1 MQIRKIKIHNFRL
14 LKDFSIDLEE
24 NLSLIIG
31 KNNTG
36 KTSLLSLLERFLT
49 GKQNNF
55 TFHDFN
61 IEFQEELE
69 NVLQKDVTREDYNN
83 LEINLKLYIEYFKS
97 DNLGNL
103 SDLIL
108 NLDPKD
114 NFLVL
119 SFSYSLEYDKYSK
132 LKQDYN
138 EFKTTFKNK
147 SVLEFLAKN
156 HKQYFSINK
165 KVVEYNNEKNKI
177 EIKDEQLSK
186 IISLKTIS
194 AKRDVANEEGENAR
208 SNKTLSKLSYKFFN
222 SLNKS
227 ESTDVSELQVKLV
240 ETDDKL
246 NKTYEKTFQKVVND
260 IKKFSYS
267 NNDSQISIKSNLEE
281 MNILKE
287 NTSVVYQQ
295 DNKELPEDYNGLGY
309 MNLFAMVFNLHLI
322 FDSFKKAHTDQ
333 EKQSDINL
341 LFIEEPEAHTHPQMQ
356 YVFIKNIKTLL
367 SEGEKGLNNLQT
379 ILSTHSSHI
388 TSQSEFNDI
397 KYFFKE
403 SINSIVCKNLF
414 DLEKQY
420 ETKDSEKKNFQFLKQ
435 YLTLNKSELFF
446 AEKIIFIEGDTERI
460 LLPAMMKK
468 IDEEN
473 KNTKNY
479 TPLLSQNISIV
490 EVGAY
495 SHIFDNFLI
504 FLGIKTLIITDIDS
518 VKTVNQKDK
527 HGNDKKNKDGE
538 IKTQKKAF
546 PVSESGDT
554 SNASIKYFLNNIDF
568 NALKKLGHKSKILS
582 KKDSSWIND
591 ENGLICIT
599 YQTEQ
604 DGYHARSFEDAF
616 ISVNFDF
623 IKSNTDNFKS
633 LKNRDKIEETSPD
646 FYEIAD
652 NCIDKKTLFATD
664 ILYYSNEKYKEW
676 QVPDYIKEGLVW
688 LAK

>member
-1 MQIRKIKIHNFRL
+1 MLIKKIKIQNFRL
-14 LKDFSIDLEE
+14 LKDFSIDLEKD
-24 NLSLIIG
+24 LSLVIG

-36 KTSLLSLLERFLT
+36 KTSLLSLLERFLS
-49 GKQNNF
+49 GKQNTF

-61 IEFQEELE
+61 IEFQEDIEKALS
-69 NVLQKDVTREDYNN
+69 KDIAKEDYNN
-83 LEINLKLYIEYFKS
+83 LGVNLKIYIEYLKS

-108 NLDPKD
+108 NLAPEE

-119 SFSYSLEYDKYSK
+119 SFSYVLEYDKYSR
-132 LKQDYN
+132 LKQDYK
-138 EFKTTFKNK
+138 EFNTTFKNK

-165 KVVEYNNEKNKI
+165 NVVEYNNEANEI
-177 EIKDEQLSK
+177 EIKDEQISK

-227 ESTDVSELQVKLV
+227 ESTDVSDLQVKLV

-246 NKTYEKTFQKVVND
+246 NKTYKKTFQKVVDD
-260 IKKFSYS
+260 IKKFSYNS
-267 NNDSQISIKSNLEE
+267 NESQISVKSNLEE

-287 NTSVVYQQ
+287 NTSVVYKQG
-295 DNKELPEDYNGLGY
+295 NKELPEDYNGLGY

-322 FDSFKKAHTDQ
+322 FDSFKKIHVEH
-333 EKQSDINL
+333 EKQADINL

-367 SEGEKGLNNLQT
+367 AEGKNGLNNLQT
-379 ILSTHSSHI
+379 VISTHSSHI
-388 TSQSEFNDI
+388 TSQSTFNDI
-397 KYFFKE
+397 KYFFKK
-403 SINSIVCKNLF
+403 SVNSVVCENLF

-420 ETKDSEKKNFQFLKQ
+420 GTEDSEKKNFQFLKQ
-435 YLTLNKSELFF
+435 YLTLNRVELFF
-446 AEKIIFIEGDTERI
+446 AEKIVFIEGDTERI

-468 IDEEN
+468 IDDEN
-473 KNTKNY
+473 KDAENY

-495 SHIFDNFLI
+495 SHIFDSFLN

-518 VKTVNQKDK
+518 IGDDGKKCKVADGVN
-527 HGNDKKNKDGE
+527 
-538 IKTQKKAF
+538 
-546 PVSESGDT
+546 T
-554 SNASIKYFLNNIDF
+554 SNASINHFLKDKEF
-568 NALKKLGHKSKILS
+568 NKLKTLNHASKILS
-582 KKDSSWIND
+582 KKDSSWVND
-591 ENGLICIT
+591 KNGLIFIA
-599 YQTEQ
+599 YQIEQ
-604 DGYHARSFEDAF
+604 NSYHARSFEDAF
-616 ISVNFDF
+616 ISVNIGF
-623 IKSNTDNFKS
+623 INSNKDSFKS
-633 LKNRDKIEETSPD
+633 LKNRDKIKESSPD
-646 FYEIAD
+646 FYNIAD

-664 ILYYSNEKYKEW
+664 ILYYSSEDYTEW

-688 LAK
+688 LSK

>member
-1 MQIRKIKIHNFRL
+1 MQIRKIKIQNFRL
-14 LKDFSIDLEE
+14 LKDFSIDLEDG
-24 NLSLIIG
+24 LSLIIG

-36 KTSLLSLLERFLT
+36 KTSLLSLFERFLY

-61 IEFQEELE
+61 IEFQKEIEEALS
-69 NVLQKDVTREDYNN
+69 KDIAKEDYNN
-83 LEINLKLYIEYFKS
+83 PGINLKLYIEYFKS

-103 SDLIL
+103 SNLML
-108 NLDPKD
+108 NLDPKE

-119 SFSYSLEYDKYSK
+119 SFSYVLEYDKYSK
-132 LKQDYN
+132 LKQDYK
-138 EFKTTFKNK
+138 EFKNKFKNK
-147 SVLEFLAKN
+147 SILEFLAKN

-165 KVVEYNNEKNKI
+165 NVVEYNNEENGI
-177 EIKDEQLSK
+177 EIKDEQISK

-227 ESTDVSELQVKLV
+227 ESTDVSDLQVKLV

-267 NNDSQISIKSNLEE
+267 SDESQISVKSNLEE

-287 NTSVVYQQ
+287 NTSVVYKQ

-322 FDSFKKAHTDQ
+322 FDSFKKVHTDQ
-333 EKQSDINL
+333 EKEADINL

-356 YVFIKNIKTLL
+356 YVFIKNIKQLL
-367 SEGEKGLNNLQT
+367 SEGKMGLNNLQT
-379 ILSTHSSHI
+379 VISTHSSHI
-388 TSQSEFNDI
+388 TSQSIFNDI

-403 SINSIVCKNLF
+403 SVNSVICKNLF

-420 ETKDSEKKNFQFLKQ
+420 GTEDLEKKNFQFLKQ

-446 AEKIIFIEGDTERI
+446 AEKIVFIEGDTERI

-468 IDEEN
+468 IDDDN
-473 KNTKNY
+473 KDTENY
-479 TPLLSQNISIV
+479 TLLLSQNISIV

-495 SHIFDNFLI
+495 SHIFDSFLN
-504 FLGIKTLIITDIDS
+504 FLGIKTLIITDIDAIAS
-518 VKTVNQKDK
+518 DNKKCRVADGVN
-527 HGNDKKNKDGE
+527 
-538 IKTQKKAF
+538 
-546 PVSESGDT
+546 T
-554 SNASIKYFLNNIDF
+554 SNASIKHFLNDINF
-568 NALKKLGHKSKILS
+568 NNLKTLNHDSKILL
-582 KKDSSWIND
+582 KNDSSWVND
-591 ENGLICIT
+591 ENGLLCIA

-604 DGYHARSFEDAF
+604 NSCHARSFEDAF
-616 ISVNFDF
+616 ISVNLEF
-623 IKSNTDNFKS
+623 INTNKDKFKS
-633 LKNRDKIEETSPD
+633 LKNRDQINKTTPD
-646 FYEIAD
+646 YFDIAEK
-652 NCIDKKTLFATD
+652 CIDKKTLFATD
-664 ILYYSNEKYKEW
+664 ILYYSSEDYKEW
-676 QVPDYIKEGLVW
+676 QVPDYIKEGLIW
-688 LAK
+688 LSK

>member
-1 MQIRKIKIHNFRL
+1 MLIRKIKIQNFRL

-24 NLSLIIG
+24 DLSLIIG

-36 KTSLLSLLERFLT
+36 KTSLLTLLERFLS

-61 IEFQEELE
+61 IEFQEEIEEALS
-69 NVLQKDVTREDYNN
+69 KDIEKEDYNN
-83 LEINLKLYIEYFKS
+83 LGINLKLYIEYLKS

-108 NLDPKD
+108 NLDPEE

-119 SFSYSLEYDKYSK
+119 SFSYVLEYDKYSR
-132 LKQDYN
+132 LKQDYKKFN
-138 EFKTTFKNK
+138 TTFQNK
-147 SVLEFLAKN
+147 SVLEFLSKT
-156 HKQYFSINK
+156 HKQYLSINK
-165 KVVEYNNEKNKI
+165 NVVEYNNEANEI
-177 EIKDEQLSK
+177 EIKDEQISK

-227 ESTDVSELQVKLV
+227 ESTDVSDLQVKLV

-246 NKTYEKTFQKVVND
+246 NKTYEKTFQKVVGD
-260 IKKFSYS
+260 IKNFSYS
-267 NNDSQISIKSNLEE
+267 SNESQISVKSNLEE

-287 NTSVVYQQ
+287 NTSVVYKQG
-295 DNKELPEDYNGLGY
+295 NKELPEDYNGLGY

-322 FDSFKKAHTDQ
+322 FDSFKKIHVEHEIQA
-333 EKQSDINL
+333 DINL

-367 SEGEKGLNNLQT
+367 SEGKKGLSSLQT
-379 ILSTHSSHI
+379 VISTHSSHI
-388 TSQSEFNDI
+388 TSQSTFDDI

-403 SINSIVCKNLF
+403 SVNSVVCENLF
-414 DLEKQY
+414 DLKNQY
-420 ETKDSEKKNFQFLKQ
+420 GVEDPEKKNFQFLKQ
-435 YLTLNKSELFF
+435 YLTLNKAELFF
-446 AEKIIFIEGDTERI
+446 AEKIVFIEGDTERV

-468 IDEEN
+468 IDDDN
-473 KNTKNY
+473 KNTENY

-495 SHIFDNFLI
+495 SHIFDSFLN

-518 VKTVNQKDK
+518 IGDDTKKCKVADGVN
-527 HGNDKKNKDGE
+527 
-538 IKTQKKAF
+538 
-546 PVSESGDT
+546 T
-554 SNASIKYFLNNIDF
+554 SNASIKHFLKDKEF
-568 NALKKLGHKSKILS
+568 NELKTLNHASKILL
-582 KKDSSWIND
+582 KNESSWVND
-591 ENGLICIT
+591 ENGLICIA
-599 YQTEQ
+599 YQREQ
-604 DGYHARSFEDAF
+604 DNYHARSFEDAF
-616 ISVNFDF
+616 ISVNIDF
-623 IKSNTDNFKS
+623 IYSNKGSFKS
-633 LKNRDKIEETSPD
+633 LKNRDKIKKSSPE
-646 FYEIAD
+646 FYDIAD

-664 ILYYSNEKYKEW
+664 ILYYSSEDYKEW
-676 QVPDYIKEGLVW
+676 QVPGYIKEGLVW
-688 LAK
+688 LSK

>member
-1 MQIRKIKIHNFRL
+1 MQIRKIKIQNFRL

-36 KTSLLSLLERFLT
+36 KTSLLSLLERFLS

-55 TFHDFN
+55 TFYDFN
-61 IEFQEELE
+61 IEFQKEIEEALS
-69 NVLQKDVTREDYNN
+69 KDIAKEDYNN
-83 LEINLKLYIEYFKS
+83 LGINLRLYIEYFKS

-108 NLDPKD
+108 NLDPKE

-119 SFSYSLEYDKYSK
+119 SFSYLLENDKYSK

-156 HKQYFSINK
+156 HRQYFSINK
-165 KVVEYNNEKNKI
+165 RVVEYKNEDNEI
-177 EIKDEQLSK
+177 EIKDEQTSK

-194 AKRDVANEEGENAR
+194 AKRDVANEEGENVR

-227 ESTDVSELQVKLV
+227 ESTDVSDLQVKLF

-246 NKTYEKTFQKVVND
+246 NETYEKTFQKVVDD

-267 NNDSQISIKSNLEE
+267 TNESQISIKSNLEE

-287 NTSVVYQQ
+287 NTSVVYKQ

-322 FDSFKKAHTDQ
+322 FDSFKKVHTDQ
-333 EKQSDINL
+333 EKPADINL

-356 YVFIKNIKTLL
+356 YVFIKNIKRLL
-367 SEGEKGLNNLQT
+367 LEGKEGLNNLQT
-379 ILSTHSSHI
+379 VISTHSSHI
-388 TSQSEFNDI
+388 TSQSSFNDI

-403 SINSIVCKNLF
+403 SINSVICKNLF
-414 DLEKQY
+414 DLERQY
-420 ETKDSEKKNFQFLKQ
+420 GSEESEKKNFQFLKQ

-446 AEKIIFIEGDTERI
+446 TEKVIFIEGDTERI

-468 IDEEN
+468 IDYEN
-473 KNTKNY
+473 IDKNY

-495 SHIFDNFLI
+495 SHIFDSFLNFI
-504 FLGIKTLIITDIDS
+504 AIKTLIITDIDS
-518 VKTVNQKDK
+518 IGADGKKCKVADGVN
-527 HGNDKKNKDGE
+527 
-538 IKTQKKAF
+538 
-546 PVSESGDT
+546 T
-554 SNASIKYFLNNIDF
+554 SNASIKYFLKDIDLNN
-568 NALKKLGHKSKILS
+568 LKTLNHDSKILS
-582 KKDSSWIND
+582 KKDSSWVND
-591 ENGLICIT
+591 EKGLICVA

-604 DGYHARSFEDAF
+604 NSYHARSFEDAF
-616 ISVNFDF
+616 ISVNLDF
-623 IKSNTDNFKS
+623 INLNKDSFKS
-633 LKNRDKIEETSPD
+633 LKNRDEIKATSAD
-646 FYEIAD
+646 YFDIAE
-652 NCIDKKTLFATD
+652 NCIAKKSIFATD
-664 ILYYSNEKYKEW
+664 ILYYSGENYQEW

-688 LAK
+688 LSK

>member
-1 MQIRKIKIHNFRL
+1 MLIRKIKIQNFRL
-14 LKDFSIDLEE
+14 LKDFSIDLGED
-24 NLSLIIG
+24 LSLVIG

-36 KTSLLSLLERFLT
+36 KTSLLSLLERFLA

-61 IEFQEELE
+61 IEFQEEIEETLS
-69 NVLQKDVTREDYNN
+69 KDIAKEDYNN
-83 LEINLKLYIEYFKS
+83 LGINLKIYIEYLKS

-108 NLDPKD
+108 NLAPEE

-119 SFSYSLEYDKYSK
+119 SFSYVLEYDKYLS
-132 LKQDYN
+132 LKQDYKDFN
-138 EFKTTFKNK
+138 TTFKNK
-147 SVLEFLAKN
+147 SVLEYLAKS

-165 KVVEYNNEKNKI
+165 NVVEYNNEENEI
-177 EIKDEQLSK
+177 EIKDEQIPK

-227 ESTDVSELQVKLV
+227 ESIEVSELQVKLV

-246 NKTYEKTFQKVVND
+246 NETYEKTFQKVVDD

-267 NNDSQISIKSNLEE
+267 SNESQISVKSNLEE

-287 NTSVVYQQ
+287 NTSIVYKQG
-295 DNKELPEDYNGLGY
+295 DKELPEDYNGLGY

-322 FDSFKKAHTDQ
+322 FDSFKKIHVEH
-333 EKQSDINL
+333 EKQADINL

-367 SEGEKGLNNLQT
+367 AEGKNGLSSLQT
-379 ILSTHSSHI
+379 VISTHSSHI
-388 TSQSEFNDI
+388 TSQSTFNDI

-403 SINSIVCKNLF
+403 SVNSVVCENLF

-420 ETKDSEKKNFQFLKQ
+420 GTEDSEQKNFKFLKQ

-446 AEKIIFIEGDTERI
+446 AEKIVFIEGDTERI

-468 IDEEN
+468 IDDEK
-473 KNTKNY
+473 KNNEAY

-490 EVGAY
+490 EIGAY
-495 SHIFDNFLI
+495 SHIFDGFLS

-518 VKTVNQKDK
+518 IGSDN
-527 HGNDKKNKDGE
+527 KKCMVADGE
-538 IKTQKKAF
+538 
-546 PVSESGDT
+546 GT
-554 SNASIKYFLNNIDF
+554 SNASIKHFLNDIAF
-568 NALKKLGHKSKILS
+568 EKLKTLNHDSKVLS
-582 KKDSSWIND
+582 KNDSSWVND
-591 ENGLICIT
+591 KKGLICIA
-599 YQTEQ
+599 YQIEQ
-604 DGYHARSFEDAF
+604 NSYHARSFEDAF
-616 ISVNFDF
+616 ISVNIGF
-623 IKSNTDNFKS
+623 INSNKDSFKS
-633 LKNRDKIEETSPD
+633 LKNRDKIKESSPD
-646 FYEIAD
+646 FYDIAD
-652 NCIDKKTLFATD
+652 KCIDKKTLFATD
-664 ILYYSNEKYKEW
+664 ILYYSSEDYKEW
-676 QVPDYIKEGLVW
+676 QVPDYIKEGLLW
-688 LAK
+688 LSE

>member
-1 MQIRKIKIHNFRL
+1 MQIRKIKIQNFRL
-14 LKDFSIDLEE
+14 LKDFSIDLEDG
-24 NLSLIIG
+24 LSLIIG

-36 KTSLLSLLERFLT
+36 KTSLLSLFERFLY

-61 IEFQEELE
+61 IEFQKEIEEALS
-69 NVLQKDVTREDYNN
+69 KDIAKEDYNN
-83 LEINLKLYIEYFKS
+83 PGINLKLYIEYFKS

-103 SDLIL
+103 SNLML
-108 NLDPKD
+108 NLDPKE

-119 SFSYSLEYDKYSK
+119 SFSYVLEYDKYSK
-132 LKQDYN
+132 LKQDYK
-138 EFKTTFKNK
+138 EFKNKFKNK
-147 SVLEFLAKN
+147 SILEFLAKN

-165 KVVEYNNEKNKI
+165 NVVEYNNEENGI
-177 EIKDEQLSK
+177 EIKDEQISK

-227 ESTDVSELQVKLV
+227 ESTDVSDLQVKLV

-267 NNDSQISIKSNLEE
+267 SDESQISVKSNLEE

-287 NTSVVYQQ
+287 NTSVVYKQ

-322 FDSFKKAHTDQ
+322 FDSFKKVHTDQ
-333 EKQSDINL
+333 EKEADINL

-356 YVFIKNIKTLL
+356 YVFIKNIKQLL
-367 SEGEKGLNNLQT
+367 SEGKIGLNNLQT
-379 ILSTHSSHI
+379 VISTHSSHI
-388 TSQSEFNDI
+388 TSQSIFNDI

-403 SINSIVCKNLF
+403 SVNSVICKNLF

-420 ETKDSEKKNFQFLKQ
+420 GTEDLEKKNFQFLKQ

-446 AEKIIFIEGDTERI
+446 AEKIVFIEGDTERI

-468 IDEEN
+468 IDDDN
-473 KNTKNY
+473 KDTENY
-479 TPLLSQNISIV
+479 TLLLSQNISIV

-495 SHIFDNFLI
+495 SHIFDSFLN
-504 FLGIKTLIITDIDS
+504 FLGIKTLIITDIDAIAS
-518 VKTVNQKDK
+518 DN
-527 HGNDKKNKDGE
+527 KKCRVADG
-538 IKTQKKAF
+538 AA
-546 PVSESGDT
+546 T
-554 SNASIKYFLNNIDF
+554 SNASIKHFLKDKDF
-568 NALKKLGHKSKILS
+568 NSLKALSHKSKILL
-582 KKDSSWIND
+582 KNDSSWVND
-591 ENGLICIT
+591 ENGLICIA
-599 YQTEQ
+599 YQKEQ
-604 DGYHARSFEDAF
+604 NNYHARSFEDTF
-616 ISVNFDF
+616 ISVNLDF
-623 IKSNTDNFKS
+623 IKSNKDSFKS
-633 LKNRDKIEETSPD
+633 LKNRDQIDKTTPD
-646 FYEIAD
+646 YFDIAEK
-652 NCIDKKTLFATD
+652 CIDKKTLFATD
-664 ILYYSNEKYKEW
+664 ILYYSSEDYKEW
-676 QVPDYIKEGLVW
+676 QVPDYIKEGLIW
-688 LAK
+688 LSK

>member
-1 MQIRKIKIHNFRL
+1 MLIRKIKAQNFRL

-24 NLSLIIG
+24 DLSLIIG

-36 KTSLLSLLERFLT
+36 KTSLLSLLERFLS

-61 IEFQEELE
+61 IEFQEEIERALS
-69 NVLQKDVTREDYNN
+69 KDIAKEDYKN
-83 LEINLKLYIEYFKS
+83 LGINLKIYIEYLKS
-97 DNLGNL
+97 DNLGSL

-108 NLDPKD
+108 NLDPEE

-119 SFSYSLEYDKYSK
+119 LFSYVLEYDKYSR
-132 LKQDYN
+132 LKQDYK
-138 EFKTTFKNK
+138 EFNTTFKDK
-147 SVLEFLAKN
+147 SVLEFLAKS

-165 KVVEYNNEKNKI
+165 KVVEHNNEVNEI
-177 EIKDEQLSK
+177 EIKDEQISK

-227 ESTDVSELQVKLV
+227 ESTDVSDLQVKLV
-240 ETDDKL
+240 ETDEKL
-246 NKTYEKTFQKVVND
+246 NETYEKTFQKVVDD

-267 NNDSQISIKSNLEE
+267 SNESQISVKSNLEE

-287 NTSVVYQQ
+287 NTSIVYKQG
-295 DNKELPEDYNGLGY
+295 DKELPEDYTGLGY

-322 FDSFKKAHTDQ
+322 FDSFKKIHVEH
-333 EKQSDINL
+333 EKQADINL

-367 SEGEKGLNNLQT
+367 SEGEKGLSSLQT
-379 ILSTHSSHI
+379 VISTHSSHI
-388 TSQSEFNDI
+388 TSQSTFDDI

-403 SINSIVCKNLF
+403 SVNRVTCKNLF
-414 DLEKQY
+414 DLKKQY
-420 ETKDSEKKNFQFLKQ
+420 GTEESEKMNFQFLKQ
-435 YLTLNKSELFF
+435 YLTLNKAELFY
-446 AEKIIFIEGDTERI
+446 AEKIVFIEGNTERI

-468 IDEEN
+468 IDDDN
-473 KNTKNY
+473 KNTENY

-495 SHIFDNFLI
+495 SHVFDRFLN
-504 FLGIKTLIITDIDS
+504 FLGIKTLIITDFDS
-518 VKTVNQKDK
+518 IGSDN
-527 HGNDKKNKDGE
+527 KKCMVADGE
-538 IKTQKKAF
+538 AI
-546 PVSESGDT
+546 
-554 SNASIKYFLNNIDF
+554 SNASIKHFLKDTKF
-568 NALKKLGHKSKILS
+568 NELKTLNHASKILL
-582 KKDSSWIND
+582 KKDSVWVND
-591 ENGLICIT
+591 KNGLVCIA
-599 YQTEQ
+599 YQTVQ
-604 DGYHARSFEDAF
+604 NSYHARSFEDSF
-616 ISVNFDF
+616 ISVNIGF
-623 IKSNTDNFKS
+623 INSNKDNFKS
-633 LKNRDKIEETSPD
+633 LKNREKINESSLD
-646 FYEIAD
+646 FYDIAD

-664 ILYYSNEKYKEW
+664 ILYYSSEDYKEW

-688 LAK
+688 LSK